1 MLESHWLTLGYVG
14 VNTVSTITN
23 QQRSQFSI
31 ISTIKLMNL
40 IFSKYKNIYTLSLFT
55 VSFEWSQVLA
65 ALIQLSHYQ
74 FINNVPP
81 SLPSTSPPRGQL
93 PLPSPA
99 PSQGLLSRLSIRR
112 SRPRKNTR
120 PRALP
125 GIFGI
130 GTASRAPFYGSLT
143 LWCFYGFFRVWL
155 GLCWKGTVNTPS
167 RSAREAFV
175 HKEGRWDVKGL
186 VD

>member
-1 MLESHWLTLGYVG
+1 MITGSAGFNPVIALPIYQQCAPFPSQHLTPL
-14 VNTVSTITN
+14 
-23 QQRSQFSI
+23 
-31 ISTIKLMNL
+31 
-40 IFSKYKNIYTLSLFT
+40 
-55 VSFEWSQVLA
+55 
-65 ALIQLSHYQ
+65 
-74 FINNVPP
+74 
-81 SLPSTSPPRGQL
+81 GQL

-112 SRPRKNTR
+112 TRPRKNTR

-155 GLCWKGTVNTPS
+155 GFCC
-167 RSAREAFV
+167 
-175 HKEGRWDVKGL
+175 KEL
-186 VD
+186 

>member
-1 MLESHWLTLGYVG
+1 MLESHCLTLGYIC

-23 QQRSQFSI
+23 QQRSKF
-31 ISTIKLMNL
+31 TILLLLMNL

-55 VSFEWSQVLA
+55 VSFAWSPGPGGFNPVI
-65 ALIQLSHYQ
+65 ALPIYQ
-74 FINNVPP
+74 QCAPFP
-81 SLPSTSPPRGQL
+81 PSTSPPLGQL

-143 LWCFYGFFRVWL
+143 LWCFYGFLESGSGFVVRN
-155 GLCWKGTVNTPS
+155 CKYSFKIRS
-167 RSAREAFV
+167 RGVCTQR
-175 HKEGRWDVKGL
+175 R
-186 VD
+186 